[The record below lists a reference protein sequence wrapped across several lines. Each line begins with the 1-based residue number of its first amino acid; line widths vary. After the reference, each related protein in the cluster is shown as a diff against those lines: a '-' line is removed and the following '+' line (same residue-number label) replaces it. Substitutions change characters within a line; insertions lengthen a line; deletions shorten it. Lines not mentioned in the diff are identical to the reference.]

1 MASGVMY
8 KKILF
13 CTDLY
18 PGCDYAFATA
28 LDLAETSGAELIV
41 LHVLESRHRYSGQ
54 LITSDGDMWGSEE
67 VFDRLRQKLRE
78 YYFMRVE
85 NEEPDFIQVV
95 VRGGVPWLE
104 ILRVARKEKADLIVM
119 GPYTVRGSILDFV
132 SSTPQLGTT
141 AQQVSL
147 RARCPVSIITSP
159 KQRQALEDSA

>member
-1 MASGVMY
+1 MY
-8 KKILF
+8 RKILF

-18 PGCDYAFATA
+18 PGSDYAFAAA
-28 LDLAETSGAELIV
+28 LDLAENCAAELII

-54 LITSDGDMWGSEE
+54 LITSNGEVWGSEE
-67 VFDRLRQKLRE
+67 VFDRLRQKLRD

-85 NEEPDFIQVV
+85 SEQPDFIKVT

-104 ILRVARKEKADLIVM
+104 ILRVARQEKVDLIVM
-119 GPYTVRGSILDFV
+119 GPYTVRGSILEFV
-132 SSTPQLGTT
+132 SNTPQLGTT

-159 KQRQALEDSA
+159 RQRKALEDAEIQTE